1 MQLKIIKKTI
11 LSKFNEDI
19 SVISKE
25 EDKKIM
31 KNNKKMEFSP
41 DIIKRIKDKSLN
53 KIEED
58 DNVIIPIPFLNTIIE
73 NLDTNFEWVNSEKF
87 LELLPQYFV
96 INITKKNNR
105 KSILNMSF
113 EEIITIESFE
123 ENKKIEKEID
133 NNMLNKKRYNR
144 KRNKRKKKLL
154 MKKKSKH

>member
-1 MQLKIIKKTI
+1 
-11 LSKFNEDI
+11 
-19 SVISKE
+19 
-25 EDKKIM
+25 M